1 MGTTMKELMDVCN
14 LSTQE
19 FEALIGAILPEFV
32 DEFDIDPN
40 DEKFTVDDILA
51 NSEMSEMLVSSVID
65 WAKANKG
72 VTAKAIAE
80 SLNIPVASKEK
91 DLPYCLNPDNAKFYE
106 DTKTG
111 KIVSVK
117 AATIH
122 DKRFKLVRDKLTPE
136 QVEEKSAKR
145 CVVKHIVN
153 KFKEH
158 ADEIAKEVKSA
169 ADQVIP
175 MPIINDNSDN
185 GVTFAQA
192 IKSPIAYAAK

>member
-1 MGTTMKELMDVCN
+1 MGTVKELIDVCN
-14 LSTQE
+14 LSTEE
-19 FEALIGAILPEFV
+19 FEALIGAILPKFA
-32 DEFDIDPN
+32 DEFGIDPN

-51 NSEMSEMLVSSVID
+51 NSEMSEMLVSSVVD
-65 WAKANKG
+65 WAKANKR
-72 VTAKAIAE
+72 VTAKEIADCFKINVIDE
-80 SLNIPVASKEK
+80 HAN
-91 DLPYCLNPDNAKFYE
+91 LPDMLNPDRTRLFQ

-111 KIVSVK
+111 EYISSYS
-117 AATIH
+117 AMF
-122 DKRFKLVRDKLTPE
+122 DPKRYKLIRDKLTDE
-136 QVEEKSAKR
+136 QIEEKAAKR

-153 KFKEH
+153 KLKEH

>member
-1 MGTTMKELMDVCN
+1 MGTTMKELMGACN

-19 FEALIGAILPEFV
+19 FEELIGAILPEFV

-80 SLNIPVASKEK
+80 ALDIPVASKEK
-91 DLPYCLNPDNAKFYE
+91 DLPYCLNSDNAKFYE

-111 KIVSVK
+111 NIVSVK

-122 DKRFKLVRDKLTPE
+122 DKRFKLVRDKLTNE

-153 KFKEH
+153 KLKEH
-158 ADEIAKEVKSA
+158 ADEIAKEVKFVS
-169 ADQVIP
+169 DQMIQIP
-175 MPIINDNSDN
+175 IVNDNSDN

>member
-1 MGTTMKELMDVCN
+1 MGTVKELIDVCN
-14 LSTQE
+14 LSTE
-19 FEALIGAILPEFV
+19 ELEALIGAILPKFA
-32 DEFDIDPN
+32 DEFGIDPN
-40 DEKFTVDDILA
+40 DANFTIDDVLA

-72 VTAKAIAE
+72 VTAKEIADRFKIDIIDE
-80 SLNIPVASKEK
+80 YTN
-91 DLPYCLNPDNAKFYE
+91 LPDMLNPDRTRLFQ

-111 KIVSVK
+111 EYISSYS
-117 AATIH
+117 AMF
-122 DKRFKLVRDKLTPE
+122 DPKRYKLIRDKLTPE
-136 QVEEKSAKR
+136 QIEEKTAKKCVIKYVVDMLKGTAGEIIKGVTSA
-145 CVVKHIVN
+145 V
-153 KFKEH
+153 
-158 ADEIAKEVKSA
+158 